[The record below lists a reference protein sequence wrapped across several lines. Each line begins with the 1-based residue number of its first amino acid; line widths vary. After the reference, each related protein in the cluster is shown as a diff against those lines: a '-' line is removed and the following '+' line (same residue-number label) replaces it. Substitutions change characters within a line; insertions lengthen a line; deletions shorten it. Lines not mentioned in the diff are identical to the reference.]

1 MSDARLMYLYGCG
14 RNLLW
19 VIFKVKSHTFPG
31 TAGDRKKNILAWS
44 ICWRNFRPGTSEIR
58 NRNAGHAAMTSGWFM
73 GYVKELQY
81 FATASSFSFDQLQ
94 WIKSVFFTELMSQKF
109 SLYKSPINIS
119 FSPRS
124 DAMLRKRKQQ
134 QKILTRTTTE
144 AATE

>member
-1 MSDARLMYLYGCG
+1 
-14 RNLLW
+14 
-19 VIFKVKSHTFPG
+19 
-31 TAGDRKKNILAWS
+31 
-44 ICWRNFRPGTSEIR
+44 
-58 NRNAGHAAMTSGWFM
+58 MTSGWFM